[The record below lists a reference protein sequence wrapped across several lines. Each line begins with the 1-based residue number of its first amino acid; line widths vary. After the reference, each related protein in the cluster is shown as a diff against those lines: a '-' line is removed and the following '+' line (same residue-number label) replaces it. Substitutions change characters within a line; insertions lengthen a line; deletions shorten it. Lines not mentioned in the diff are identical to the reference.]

1 MSFYLKQQSPGACL
15 ALNDVMKSSCRAEHN
30 VCQTNGCPSKI
41 GFLAVILLGAYIIS
55 YSPVTGIGDSAL
67 CSMLK

>member
-30 VCQTNGCPSKI
+30 VWHTNGCPSKI
-41 GFLAVILLGAYIIS
+41 GFLAIILLGAYIIS
-55 YSPVTGIGDSAL
+55 YSPGLGTVLYAV
-67 CSMLK
+67 C